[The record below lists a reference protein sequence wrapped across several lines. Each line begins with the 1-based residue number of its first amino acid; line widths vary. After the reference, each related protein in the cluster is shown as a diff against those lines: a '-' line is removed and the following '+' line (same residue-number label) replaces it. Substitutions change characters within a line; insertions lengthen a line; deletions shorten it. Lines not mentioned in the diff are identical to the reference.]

1 MKRLILLIAIVLF
14 YVGCLQDNLPNGL
27 IEKDKMINVMLDMQL
42 TDAILNQVY
51 NNDTMKMHAH
61 SRFNYIFKKY
71 EIDSAAF
78 TNSLKYYSKDPTEL
92 DSMYTL
98 VSDSLIRLQEI
109 LAPKPD
115 RLDYSNGTLQRNLSA
130 YVLKNFTTDSAKFTN
145 IKPYNLDVK
154 ELYERY
160 NQRSDSLSIK
170 DSLKL
175 KQVEEIKKATKITND
190 LSAE

>member
-1 MKRLILLIAIVLF
+1 MKRLILLVAMVLF
-14 YVGCLQDNLPNGL
+14 YVACQQDNAPEGL
-27 IEKDKMINVMLDMQL
+27 IEKEKMLNVMLDMQL
-42 TDAILNQVY
+42 TDAVLNQVY

-61 SRFNYIFKKY
+61 SRFKYLFKKY

-78 TNSLKYYSKDPTEL
+78 TNSLKYYSKNPAEL

-109 LAPKPD
+109 LSPKQD
-115 RLDYSNGTLQRNLSA
+115 ELDYNIGTLQHNLSV
-130 YVLKNFTTDSAKFTN
+130 YLLKNFTTDSAKFTN
-145 IKPYNLDVK
+145 IKPYSLDVK

-160 NQRSDSLSIK
+160 NKRLDSLSVK